1 MLDTVLDDVKS
12 DYSLLE
18 KSNVTRD
25 GAMAAVRN
33 TVLKYVATGT
43 LSYPEGVRLVSC
55 LLLIL
60 VTFKEGTKNGN
71 QR

>member
-25 GAMAAVRN
+25 SAMTAVRN

-43 LSYPEGVRLVSC
+43 LSYPEGVRLVSS
-55 LLLIL
+55 LLMIL
-60 VTFKEGTKNGN
+60 VTYKEGTKNGN